1 MIVKHEII
9 VLFTFHLSLSSLSFL
24 YHYVSLSVEAVWWK
38 IEKERGGGRGRRVEF
53 NDGIQLISFISLL
66 VKREKRRIDSSN
78 FIRFEKLKS
87 ILDASRLAPIP
98 IRNYEVRIIAHSLL
112 DSRGIVSFSSICRMT
127 CQKEIKLCR
136 YCLDLTLSI
145 SGTISI
151 VKLRTESVAVL
162 LQEK

>member
-38 IEKERGGGRGRRVEF
+38 IEKERGEKRVKH
-53 NDGIQLISFISLL
+53 DGIQLISFISLL
-66 VKREKRRIDSSN
+66 VRREKRRIDSSN

-112 DSRGIVSFSSICRMT
+112 DSRGIVSFSSICRVT